1 MIDYFTND
9 KYKVLKCMAERQIE
23 VKNTHIVKLSQQN
36 IADILQLTKV
46 KVNSIIGELKC
57 DGYIIQHSVRGGYSL
72 TPKAN
77 MELEKINNMEV
88 PQ

>member
-1 MIDYFTND
+1 
-9 KYKVLKCMAERQIE
+9 MAERQIE

-88 PQ
+88 SQ